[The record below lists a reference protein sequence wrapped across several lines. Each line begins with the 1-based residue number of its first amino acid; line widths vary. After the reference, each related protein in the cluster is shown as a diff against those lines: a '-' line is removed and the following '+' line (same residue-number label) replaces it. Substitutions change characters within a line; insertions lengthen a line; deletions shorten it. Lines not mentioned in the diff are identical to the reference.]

1 MTSVVRLRAFANSAS
16 VPLLTLVDMQQE
28 SLAEPR
34 LLALSGAGAAL
45 ANCRKVFDHA
55 HLDQACR
62 WPSCPWSGNPPS
74 SIAPAPFIRWIDG
87 LSPIATK

>member
-1 MTSVVRLRAFANSAS
+1 
-16 VPLLTLVDMQQE
+16 MQQE

-55 HLDQACR
+55 HWIMPAGGLHA
-62 WPSCPWSGNPPS
+62 WSGNPPS

>member
-55 HLDQACR
+55 Q
-62 WPSCPWSGNPPS
+62 W
-74 SIAPAPFIRWIDG
+74 IMPAGGLHAHGRGIRLLQSRPRR
-87 LSPIATK
+87 LSAGSTV